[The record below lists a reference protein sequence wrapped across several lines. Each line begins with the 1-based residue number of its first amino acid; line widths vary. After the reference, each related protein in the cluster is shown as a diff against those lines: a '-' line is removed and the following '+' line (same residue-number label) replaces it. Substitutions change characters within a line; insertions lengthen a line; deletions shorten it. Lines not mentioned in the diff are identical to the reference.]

1 MSLNT
6 STATAAAQVEK
17 ASIRRLHAKLHS
29 VHLSIGILWGIGN
42 KCTDTYTY
50 SEWKDLGTRK
60 LEWLHYYLT
69 GSRLAPQLFSSH
81 APLECGDPSR
91 QSDEGAAGERN

>member
-1 MSLNT
+1 MSLHT
-6 STATAAAQVEK
+6 STATATAAAQVEK

-50 SEWKDLGTRK
+50 T
-60 LEWLHYYLT
+60 
-69 GSRLAPQLFSSH
+69 
-81 APLECGDPSR
+81 
-91 QSDEGAAGERN
+91 